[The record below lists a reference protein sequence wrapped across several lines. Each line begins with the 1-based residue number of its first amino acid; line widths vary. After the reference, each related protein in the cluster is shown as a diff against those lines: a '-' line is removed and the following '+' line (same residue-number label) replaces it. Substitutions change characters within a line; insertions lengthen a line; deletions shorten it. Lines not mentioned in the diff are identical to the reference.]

1 MGLKKVRTMK
11 KVRRPRV
18 WTILTLLAVASV
30 VPTYAQQQADG
41 SESVFAPYVS
51 RLRVAF
57 KDPKVLLTWQNP
69 SDVSGLLQIYRS
81 TQPITGATFADA
93 RLVGTAQ
100 AGSESFLDVPASPG
114 DYYYAVLVQKP
125 GDGTYQ
131 VFIPFRN
138 VTLQPVKVALTA
150 TQSELAASVSGI
162 HAVERDHSVVLTFE
176 ASRPNRKLDLFRSTS
191 PILSSDALAAATRI
205 QQVDSAKTSVTDY
218 PVPGI
223 GYYYAL
229 VDSALLTTGDVKLAG
244 GIDAT
249 ISPVTLPLG
258 ANQIGIPTQPV
269 PPRRGTPLPYLV
281 LSQDVQSGAT
291 LAPSLVAPS
300 APQLLSRPTQAAATA
315 LVDDI
320 SSPKPAVLKPEILPE
335 DRTAGAKGDEYTL
348 KSILDTPFADRMW
361 DRSAQLLTNF
371 LSLSLPKEI
380 EARAQ
385 FYLGQTYYFQGAYK
399 QAFLAFLLAR
409 DNYYTSVEPWI
420 NSILLNQMN

>member
-1 MGLKKVRTMK
+1 MKSVRTLK
-11 KVRRPRV
+11 TVRRPHV
-18 WTILTLLAVASV
+18 WAMLALLTVASAA
-30 VPTYAQQQADG
+30 PSFAQQQPADG

-69 SDVSGLLQIYRS
+69 TDVSGLFQIYRS
-81 TQPITGATFADA
+81 TQPITGATFSDA
-93 RLVGTAQ
+93 RLVGTAKP
-100 AGSESFLDVPASPG
+100 GSESFLDVPDSPG
-114 DYYYAVLVQKP
+114 NYFYAVLIQKP

-138 VTLQPVKVALTA
+138 VTLRPVKVAQTA

-162 HAVERDHSVVLTFE
+162 RAVEQDHSIVLTFQT
-176 ASRPNRKLDLFRSTS
+176 SRPNRTIDLFRSTS
-191 PILSSDALAAATRI
+191 PILSSDALAAATRV

-229 VDSALLTTGDVKLAG
+229 VDSGLLTTGDVKLTG
-244 GIDAT
+244 GTDAT
-249 ISPVTLPLG
+249 TTAVTLPLG
-258 ANQIGIPTQPV
+258 TNQIGIPTQPI

-281 LSQDVQSGAT
+281 LTQDVQSGAA

-300 APQLLSRPTQAAATA
+300 LPQSLSDQTKSAVTT

-320 SSPKPAVLKPEILPE
+320 TIPKPAALKPEILPE
-335 DRTAGAKGDEYTL
+335 DRSAAAKGDAYTL
-348 KSILDTPFADRMW
+348 KGILDTPFADRMW
-361 DRSAQLLTNF
+361 DRTAQLLTNF
-371 LSLSLPKEI
+371 LSLSLPKDI

-385 FYLGQTYYFQGAYK
+385 FYLGQAYYFQGSYK
-399 QAFLAFLLAR
+399 PAFLAFLLAR
-409 DNYYTSVEPWI
+409 DNYYTSVQPWI